1 MLPPDVVPA
10 LCHEFHLASIGH
22 RGQTEEVIIDATSIN
37 TGEVID
43 ADLCVVGA
51 GPAGLTL
58 ARQFIGTDHRVY
70 LLEAGGER
78 VDSAARELADGEVVG
93 HPYTPLSEA
102 RGMAVGG
109 SSHLWEEWLRA
120 RPLDQADFERRS
132 WVEGSGWPF
141 GAEELEPYYVEA
153 NGLLGLGPYDYGK
166 HRGPL
171 DDHVVG
177 LEQVEFRYSNTFD
190 FEKMRR
196 EIEASANVCLVI
208 RAKAI
213 ELMTEKDGPRL
224 SHVVASSAPGHRFSV
239 SSRVFTLAAGGI
251 DTPRLMLASRSSS
264 SRGVA
269 NSSGLVGAYFMEHP
283 TMRSGLVVP
292 NRHEDQIWKA
302 FELQRGEQFAS
313 RLAIVPS
320 EAAMERHGILNGMA
334 LVTPSDDVAGSDLLR
349 SLAVVRDALG
359 RRNTSGESALGHLA
373 NVVRRSP
380 HLPKVVGAG
389 RFYRP
394 KPRFR
399 LSITVEQEPRRQSRV
414 ILSDQVDR
422 FGIPRAAIDWRPGQL
437 ERKTV
442 RTLQG
447 LIDRALDDRGL
458 GRVVS
463 MLGEEFPPRAFRG
476 EWHQLGTTRMA
487 SSAGAGVVDEHG
499 RTHDLDNLYIAGGSV
514 FPTVGYANPTLTIVA
529 LALRLAARLDTV
541 LSRQASLGPIW

>member
-1 MLPPDVVPA
+1 ML
-10 LCHEFHLASIGH
+10 LASTGH
-22 RGQTEEVIIDATSIN
+22 RGQTAEVIIDATSISA
-37 TGEVID
+37 GEVID

-78 VDSAARELADGEVVG
+78 VDEPARELADGDVIG
-93 HPYTPLSEA
+93 HPYTPLSDA

-120 RPLDQADFERRS
+120 RPLDPTDFERRS
-132 WVEGSGWPF
+132 WVEVSGWPF

-153 NGLLGLGPYDYGK
+153 NDLLGLGPYDYGQR
-166 HRGPL
+166 RGPL
-171 DDHVVG
+171 GDPVVG
-177 LEQVEFRYSNTFD
+177 LKQVEFRYSNTFD
-190 FEKMRR
+190 FERMRR

-213 ELMTEKDGPRL
+213 ELVTDPDRPRL
-224 SHVVASSAPGHRFSV
+224 SHVVVSSAPSHRFSV
-239 SSRVFTLAAGGI
+239 SSRVVTLAAGGI
-251 DTPRLMLASRSSS
+251 ETPRLMLASRAASSQ
-264 SRGVA
+264 GVA

-292 NRHEDQIWKA
+292 NRHEDQIWKT
-302 FELQRGEQFAS
+302 FGLRRGEQFAA
-313 RLAIVPS
+313 RWAMAPT
-320 EAAMERHGILNGMA
+320 EAAMREHGILNGMV

-349 SLAVVRDALG
+349 SLAVVKDALR
-359 RRNTSGESALGHLA
+359 RRNSSGESAFGHLL
-373 NVVRRSP
+373 NVALRAA
-380 HLPKVVGAG
+380 HLPKVVGRG

-394 KPRFR
+394 KPLLR
-399 LSITVEQEPRRQSRV
+399 LSITVEQEPRPGSRV
-414 ILSDQVDR
+414 VLSERVDR
-422 FGIPRAAIDWRPGQL
+422 FGVPRAAVDWHPGDL

-447 LIDRALDDRGL
+447 LLDREFDDRGL

-487 SSAGAGVVDEHG
+487 ASPRAGVVDEHG
-499 RTHDLDNLYIAGGSV
+499 RTHDLDNLYVAGGSV

-529 LALRLAARLDTV
+529 LALRQAAHLGPV
-541 LSRQASLGPIW
+541 LSRQESLGPIW